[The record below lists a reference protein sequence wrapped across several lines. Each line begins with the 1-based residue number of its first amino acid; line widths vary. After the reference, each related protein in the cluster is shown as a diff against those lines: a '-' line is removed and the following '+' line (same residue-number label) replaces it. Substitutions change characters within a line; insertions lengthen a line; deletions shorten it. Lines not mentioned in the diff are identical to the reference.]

1 MAWANREN
9 SCTHSIV
16 STARF
21 FDYMAFSTIV
31 SCCRHQ
37 SIVITIS
44 TSTIRQLFFV
54 LFSFDQ
60 NISCSCVNQIFVF
73 DFSCYCCCC
82 CLFLPKRNNLAVRL
96 WFCFSCFSSVCRPL
110 NCFFSSPGAFHLW
123 LDIDCVKYKVFVRR
137 QTGTKCEYEKVSE
150 LLFMVVQLISLETCE
165 AIEKLA
171 VARQNQK

>member
-1 MAWANREN
+1 
-9 SCTHSIV
+9 
-16 STARF
+16 
-21 FDYMAFSTIV
+21 MAFSTIV

-150 LLFMVVQLISLETCE
+150 LLFVFGRPIDFSRDMRSYWKISCRETKPKI
-165 AIEKLA
+165 IETKKKRKKNDQKLNNE
-171 VARQNQK
+171 VY